1 MMNKRDLILNMLD
14 PNTKLSTFPAAFFL
28 HFDPAYHLGQASI
41 DKHLEYFHY
50 TEMDFV
56 KIQLELPF
64 LLQPQIQKP
73 EDWKTRLRI
82 VLFFP
87 PPRGTTYVS
96 LFRQLMSTSVD
107 F

>member
-1 MMNKRDLILNMLD
+1 MNKREAVLNMLD
-14 PNTKLSTFPAAFFL
+14 SGQKPGYIPAAFFL
-28 HFDPAYHLGQASI
+28 HFDPAYRSGQPAI